1 MSKYIFQKTIISP
14 IFIQK
19 IESMKN
25 NNSNTKQHSAVI
37 IIASFVIILAGVMYS
52 ESMITQI
59 LMALFISIIC
69 AQPISWLQKKK
80 VPQGIAVTIVFV
92 GITVVVIGFGQLIGS
107 SLSSFSENAPKYEEN
122 LQEIGIAVFQF
133 AENKGINISP
143 DEMMKLFDP
152 SKVMKITAGFLGQL
166 GGLMG
171 NAFTIFF
178 LVLFLLMELDSF
190 PIKAKAIVKGSTASL
205 AFLNTIGNS
214 IRHYLSI
221 KTMTSLLTG
230 VLIWISLAI
239 IGVDY
244 AIIWALIA
252 FLLNYI
258 PNIGSIIAA
267 IPAILFSIIQ
277 LGFGGVIWT
286 IIVFAAVNLIIGN
299 IVEPKMMGKG
309 MGLSTFVV
317 FVSLLFWGFILG
329 SVGMFLSVPL
339 TMAIK
344 IMLEQDAKTA
354 SIAIF
359 LGTQGEAQAILDKKD
374 RFTDNL

>member
-1 MSKYIFQKTIISP
+1 
-14 IFIQK
+14 
-19 IESMKN
+19 MKEN
-25 NNSNTKQHSAVI
+25 TSINNSSNIALNIASIII
-37 IIASFVIILAGVMYS
+37 IIAGIMYAK
-52 ESMITQI
+52 SMVAQI

-80 VPQGIAVTIVFV
+80 VPQSLAITMVFIGIIAVF
-92 GITVVVIGFGQLIGS
+92 IGFGELIS
-107 SLSSFSENAPKYEEN
+107 TSLSSFSEDAPKYEQN
-122 LQEIGIAVFQF
+122 LHEMGTSILLTA
-133 AENKGINISP
+133 NNMGINIST
-143 DEMMKLFDP
+143 DEMTTLFDP
-152 SKVMKITAGFLGQL
+152 SKVMSLTAGFLGQL
-166 GGLMG
+166 GGFMG

-190 PIKAKAIVKGSTASL
+190 SIKSLAIVKGSKDSL
-205 AFLNTIGNS
+205 SFFNAIGNS

-230 VLIWISLAI
+230 ALIWLSLAI

-252 FLLNYI
+252 FLFNYI

-267 IPAILFSIIQ
+267 IPAVLFTLVQ

-286 IIVFAAVNLIIGN
+286 SLVFLVVN
-299 IVEPKMMGKG
+299 IVVGSIIEPRIMGKG

-317 FVSLLFWGFILG
+317 FLSLLFWGFILG
-329 SVGMFLSVPL
+329 TVGMFLSVPL

-344 IMLEQDAKTA
+344 IILERNPKTEWV
-354 SIAIF
+354 AIL
-359 LGTQGEAQAILDKKD
+359 LGTQEEAQTILDNK
-374 RFTDNL
+374 

>member
-1 MSKYIFQKTIISP
+1 M
-14 IFIQK
+14 
-19 IESMKN
+19 
-25 NNSNTKQHSAVI
+25 
-37 IIASFVIILAGVMYS
+37 
-52 ESMITQI
+52 
-59 LMALFISIIC
+59 
-69 AQPISWLQKKK
+69 
-80 VPQGIAVTIVFV
+80 
-92 GITVVVIGFGQLIGS
+92 VVIGFGQLIGS
-107 SLSSFSENAPKYEEN
+107 SLSSFSENAPEYEEN

-359 LGTQGEAQAILDKKD
+359 LGTQGEAQAILDKEENI
-374 RFTDNL
+374 TDKL